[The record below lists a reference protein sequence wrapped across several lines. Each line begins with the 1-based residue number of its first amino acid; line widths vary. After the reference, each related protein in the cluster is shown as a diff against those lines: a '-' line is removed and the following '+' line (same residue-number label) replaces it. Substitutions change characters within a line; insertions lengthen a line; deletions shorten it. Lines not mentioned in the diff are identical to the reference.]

1 MNELCISSYLL
12 KFAFH
17 IFHYVFHV
25 IEVGLFDVILVYSL
39 FMYVYQGVTIE
50 AEAEIFPK

>member
-50 AEAEIFPK
+50 AEAEIFQK